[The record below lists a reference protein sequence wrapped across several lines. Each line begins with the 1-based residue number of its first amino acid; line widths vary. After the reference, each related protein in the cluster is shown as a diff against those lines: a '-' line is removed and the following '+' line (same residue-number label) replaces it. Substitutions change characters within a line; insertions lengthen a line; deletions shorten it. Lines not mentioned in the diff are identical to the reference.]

1 MFWLFQGNPKYYKV
15 TEAIR
20 DFEQV
25 PWTVT
30 RYAKEMQLGE
40 GVLVWISGAKA
51 GIYAI
56 GTIVGLPELIPNPPD
71 IGYWVDQGQLGQKP
85 CARIRFNQKLLDRPL
100 LRSELQQDPVLN
112 DLMVIRQPNS
122 TNFKVTEAQ
131 WQRVFELRG
140 QG

>member
-1 MFWLFQGNPKYYKV
+1 MRWLFQGNPNYYKV
-15 TEAIR
+15 IEAIR
-20 DFEQV
+20 DFEQL

-40 GVLVWISGAKA
+40 GVLIWMSGASA

-56 GTIVGLPELIPNPPD
+56 ATIVSPPEVIPNPPD
-71 IGYWVDQGQLGQKP
+71 IGYWLDQGKLGKKP
-85 CARIRFNQKLLDRPL
+85 CAKIRFTQKLLDRPL
-100 LRSELQQDPVLN
+100 LRADLKQDPVLK
-112 DLMVIRQPNS
+112 DLTVIKQPNS
-122 TNFKVTEAQ
+122 TNFKVTEEQ